1 MSKRLLGVIIASLV
15 LLSMVVVPV
24 GAQKKF
30 TIGVA
35 VGWIDNDFGLRVRNG
50 FMDTIEALGG
60 EAIEAVAFS
69 NVQKQVSQVDN
80 FINMKVDA
88 IMISPYDTLALAPL
102 IAKAQRAGIPTFAV
116 DTMIYDPSPTCTVLS
131 DNYRIGM
138 DSMQYVIDQLGGK
151 GNIVI
156 FGAPQHEGIRN
167 RVLGANM
174 LLRQYPDI
182 KVVATHDISWAL
194 GDPTPLDAM
203 QNILRAHPNPGDID
217 AVWAPYDT
225 AAAQICN
232 AIEQAGRTDEMFV
245 TGVDGDK
252 MAIEEYIN
260 KGRVFKMTAGQGPYW
275 MAKTA
280 VEMAFKYLNGEKVP
294 RLITAPHM
302 LITQESNLEPYYDQ
316 NW

>member
-116 DTMIYDPSPTCTVLS
+116 DTDL
-131 DNYRIGM
+131 
-138 DSMQYVIDQLGGK
+138 
-151 GNIVI
+151 
-156 FGAPQHEGIRN
+156 
-167 RVLGANM
+167 
-174 LLRQYPDI
+174 
-182 KVVATHDISWAL
+182 
-194 GDPTPLDAM
+194 
-203 QNILRAHPNPGDID
+203 
-217 AVWAPYDT
+217 
-225 AAAQICN
+225 
-232 AIEQAGRTDEMFV
+232 
-245 TGVDGDK
+245 
-252 MAIEEYIN
+252 
-260 KGRVFKMTAGQGPYW
+260 
-275 MAKTA
+275 
-280 VEMAFKYLNGEKVP
+280 
-294 RLITAPHM
+294 
-302 LITQESNLEPYYDQ
+302 
-316 NW
+316 